1 MPSKHAQEPLEGGSE
16 ETLEYRILATGSK
29 DDSTTGCRWWAQ
41 IKVTSIFNWNQKVT
55 CRQMEKKN
63 VSFKKIFL
71 LILAKPREHR
81 ELEIYVL
88 IHVKVVLI
96 KDDFICG

>member
-1 MPSKHAQEPLEGGSE
+1 
-16 ETLEYRILATGSK
+16 
-29 DDSTTGCRWWAQ
+29 
-41 IKVTSIFNWNQKVT
+41 
-55 CRQMEKKN
+55 MEKKN

-71 LILAKPREHR
+71 LILVKPREHR

-96 KDDFICG
+96 KDDFIRG